1 MRHGNAARSSMKC
14 MTRATNML
22 IAALAPRECRPGSI
36 ASSRAFEQA
45 HTNAHSA
52 MPRLPPSASTQGAP
66 RPPFPPLPPPCSPC
80 AGPRGERGCYAGL
93 LAAPRTPMSARG
105 RRRCSLC
112 DRSLPRPCQISPLAL
127 PSHLVVP
134 TPPTDEVWGFLL
146 IFPPYLDHP
155 FEFKRKNKNSR
166 GRPRKTI
173 IFHACRSYCRSHARA
188 RLPYAESPVSWA
200 GCTFHA
206 IRATMAGT
214 VPCLHVQ

>member
-1 MRHGNAARSSMKC
+1 M
-14 MTRATNML
+14 
-22 IAALAPRECRPGSI
+22 
-36 ASSRAFEQA
+36 SSRFDRFQPGLRAGPHER
-45 HTNAHSA
+45 TLCNA
-52 MPRLPPSASTQGAP
+52 PPSALGVDAGRATPSLPSLTSSLLALRWPPGRARLLRGPAGSTSNANERTRPATVQPLRPIAAASVSDLSP
-66 RPPFPPLPPPCSPC
+66 RPAQPL
-80 AGPRGERGCYAGL
+80 GCPQLQPEYG
-93 LAAPRTPMSARG
+93 
-105 RRRCSLC
+105 
-112 DRSLPRPCQISPLAL
+112 
-127 PSHLVVP
+127 V
-134 TPPTDEVWGFLL
+134 FLL

-173 IFHACRSYCRSHARA
+173 IFHACLPGIFRKIVHHGAPRPTSYRAYCRSHARA